1 MAQAP
6 QGPTAANRTAPALRG
21 GASVHSAGERFPRS
35 DRILSRADYLR
46 TQREGRRVHT
56 PHFLIMV
63 LASNRQRLGVTVT
76 RKTAGAVGRNR
87 IRRLAREVF
96 RRNRALFP
104 AGCDFV
110 LLARAGADQ
119 LDYATLQAEL
129 TAASSALGRAARS
142 SPASPAGPAAKTS
155 R

>member
-1 MAQAP
+1 VNADAD
-6 QGPTAANRTAPALRG
+6 ADR
-21 GASVHSAGERFPRS
+21 ASGERFPRA
-35 DRILSRADYLR
+35 DRILRRADFLR

-63 LASNRQRLGVTVT
+63 RCEGRQRLGVTVT
-76 RKTAGAVGRNR
+76 RKTAGSVGRNR

-104 AGCDFV
+104 PGCELV

-129 TAASSALGRAARS
+129 TAARTALARAARAS
-142 SPASPAGPAAKTS
+142 SSRPDKTPS
-155 R
+155 

>member
-1 MAQAP
+1 MTQ
-6 QGPTAANRTAPALRG
+6 
-21 GASVHSAGERFPRS
+21 SGERLPRA

-46 TQREGRRVHT
+46 TQHDGRRVHT

-63 LASNRQRLGVTVT
+63 RCAGRQRLGVTVT

-104 AGCDFV
+104 PDCELV

-129 TAASSALGRAARS
+129 TAARAALSRAARISTS
-142 SPASPAGPAAKTS
+142 SAAPVKTKPS
-155 R
+155 